1 MTKSIYDRRTRKQA
15 RVLLSFA
22 LAGLL
27 LDAGAPSADAHQPVV
42 VGDRSHVTV
51 TDPETS
57 RAFYGRL
64 SGEPARYVVVSRTPF
79 TLYAQMTVPDVRGA
93 HRDFRMRITGP
104 RGRLADIT
112 TPAARWR
119 KFYEPFGGDHYL
131 TGREFR
137 RRVPGGRYTIDVSSP
152 SNSGLYVLAIGEA
165 ERWGPVAAVRAVAL
179 LPEIK
184 REWFGESLG
193 RAWLSRTV
201 PIALIAIAAVAAL
214 VLALRGALRGRRSQ
228 PGQAQP

>member
-1 MTKSIYDRRTRKQA
+1 MI
-15 RVLLSFA
+15 
-22 LAGLL
+22 
-27 LDAGAPSADAHQPVV
+27 

-64 SGEPARYVVVSRTPF
+64 SGKPARYVVVSRASF
-79 TLYAQMTVPDVRGA
+79 TLFAQMTVPDVRGA

-112 TPAARWR
+112 TAAARWK

-137 RRVPGGRYTIDVSSP
+137 RRVPGGRYTIFVSRP
-152 SNSGLYVLAIGEA
+152 SNSGRYVLAIGEA
-165 ERWGPVAAVRAVAL
+165 ERWGPIAAVRALAL
-179 LPEIK
+179 LPQIK
-184 REWFGESLG
+184 RGWFGESPG

-201 PIALIAIAAVAAL
+201 PIALIAIAVAAAL
-214 VLALRGALRGRRSQ
+214 VLAVRRALRGRRSRS
-228 PGQAQP
+228 GQAQL